1 MINIKSLINDLPS
14 PAQHLLCIVFLL
26 LSFQAKASD
35 KPEITATYYH
45 INSHGNEIRC
55 YTSGNEHS
63 MEQREILLQ
72 KGCTLETLSAQ
83 EDINVKVTVES
94 NGVSKT
100 LLMSSKYYLMW
111 LGAGIHAINLGRNV
125 PLIITNLLSAQPV
138 PAIGHAIAS
147 YFYYIGFSA
156 YAKDTLSP
164 FLHNNYPSTFGENEI
179 DCPIEAWTA
188 GEHGWLLFSD
198 LIMWW
203 NDQFYLGTFD
213 VNRLMVGVD
222 LLNFLI
228 DRFL

>member
-1 MINIKSLINDLPS
+1 MINIKSFFFDLPS
-14 PAQHLLCIVFLL
+14 PTTHLLCIVFLL
-26 LSFQAKASD
+26 LSIQANAFD
-35 KPEITATYYH
+35 KPEITATYYY
-45 INSHGNEIRC
+45 INSHGNKIRC
-55 YTSGNEHS
+55 DTSDNEHS
-63 MEQREILLQ
+63 MEQRKILLQ

-83 EDINVKVTVES
+83 EDINIKVTVGN
-94 NGVSKT
+94 NGVSKN

-111 LGAGIHAINLGRNV
+111 VGAGIHAINLSRNA
-125 PLIITNLLSAQPV
+125 PLIITNLLSARPV

-156 YAKDTLSP
+156 YAKDTLYP
-164 FLHNNYPSTFGENEI
+164 FLQNNYPSTFGENEI
-179 DCPIEAWTA
+179 DRPIEAWTA
-188 GEHGWLLFSD
+188 GEHGWVLFSD